1 VKIVYFAAVREAIGI
16 DCEEHILPK
25 HITSIAE
32 CLDWLTEQG
41 GHYRSAFANRTKLRF
56 ALDQKMAK
64 PDALLAGAGE
74 LAIFPPVTG
83 G

>member
-16 DCEEHILPK
+16 DGEEYTLPE
-25 HITSIAE
+25 HITSIAD
-32 CLDWLTEQG
+32 CLDWLTEQDE
-41 GHYRSAFANRTKLRF
+41 HYRAAFANRAKLRF
-56 ALDQKMAK
+56 ALDQRMAK
-64 PDALLAGAGE
+64 PDAILAGAGE